1 MTAYCGLLHSTR
13 NRQASFAYFAG
24 ATHAFALMN
33 NLSSRPW
40 LAAALM
46 LASCA
51 GTKPAAVTTSPAVP
65 TATAAPDPKGVGIDV
80 ADLDRT
86 VNSCDDFFQFS
97 GGNWLRNNPV
107 PGYASSWGP
116 RNLLGNRTQDLLR
129 RILEEAAANR
139 NAAPGSNAQKVG
151 DFYAAAM
158 DTAAIDRA
166 GLAPLQPELNRLAAV
181 RDATA
186 LRAEIAYL
194 QGLGI
199 GVFFRAGVDV
209 DEKNTTQYAVQMNQ
223 GGLTLPNREFYFK
236 TDTRTEKVK
245 TAYRTY
251 MQEVFRLLGAA
262 PVVAQLDAAT
272 VERIE
277 TRLAKAARTPVELR
291 NPQANYNKLTIAA
304 AQKRY
309 PALDPKG
316 LLAGLQL
323 GKAQEIIVGQ
333 PAFFDEVNAVLKTE
347 TLPDLKTYLRWHL
360 LRATASALPTPY
372 AEAAFRFAQAQTG
385 AKQQATRWKRMQ
397 TATDQTLGEA
407 FGQLYVDK
415 AFSPEAKAKALE
427 MVNNI
432 KASMA
437 EHIQTNTWMSAP
449 TKAEALKKLN
459 ALRVKIGYPDVWKD
473 YSTLKITRESYLKN
487 ILAARVWEH
496 RREAAKLGGPID
508 RNEWGMTP
516 PTINAYYNP
525 PMNEIVFPAGYLQP
539 PFFDPKA
546 DDAVNYGAI
555 GGVMGHEMTHGFDD
569 QGRQYDSE
577 GTLRDWW
584 TPADATEFT
593 RRATVVGRQYDAFSP
608 LDSVHVNGQLTMGEN
623 LADFAGLT
631 VVYGA
636 LQKQLAQRY
645 GSGPRPKF
653 DGFTPEQRYFL
664 SWAQLRRQNIRPEAL
679 RQQIATDPH
688 SPGQYRTIGPLMN
701 MPQFQAAFG
710 CKEGDKMI
718 RSTADRAV
726 IW

>member
-1 MTAYCGLLHSTR
+1 M
-13 NRQASFAYFAG
+13 NNPSFLAG
-24 ATHAFALMN
+24 AAVLLAL
-33 NLSSRPW
+33 
-40 LAAALM
+40 
-46 LASCA
+46 A
-51 GTKPAAVTTSPAVP
+51 GCTSTKPAAVATAPATPAP
-65 TATAAPDPKGVGIDV
+65 TAPAPKGVGLDM
-80 ADLDRT
+80 ADLDRS
-86 VNSCDDFFQFS
+86 VNPCEDFFQFS
-97 GGNWLRNNPV
+97 GGNWLRSNPI
-107 PGYASSWGP
+107 PSYASSWGP

-129 RILEEAAANR
+129 KILEDAAANR

-151 DFYAAAM
+151 DFYASAM
-158 DTAAIDRA
+158 DTVAIDRT
-166 GLAPLQPELNRLAAV
+166 GIAPLKPELDRVAAV
-181 RDATA
+181 RNAA
-186 LRAEIAYL
+186 GLRAEIVRL
-194 QGLGI
+194 QELGTSP
-199 GVFFRAGVDV
+199 FFRAGVDV
-209 DEKNTTQYAVQMNQ
+209 DEKKTTQYAVQMNQ
-223 GGLTLPNREFYFK
+223 GGLTLPNRDFYFK
-236 TDTRTEKVK
+236 TDARTEKVK
-245 TAYRTY
+245 AAYRAY
-251 MQEVFRLLGAA
+251 MTQVFELLGAA
-262 PVVAQLDAAT
+262 PTVARIDAAT

-277 TRLAKAARTPVELR
+277 TRLAKASRTPVELR
-291 NPQANYNKLTIAA
+291 DPQANYNKLTVAA
-304 AQKRY
+304 AQQRY

-316 LLAGLQL
+316 LLAGMQL
-323 GKAQEIIVGQ
+323 SKAQDIIVGQ

-347 TLPDLKTYLRWHL
+347 RLADLKTYLRWHL
-360 LRATASALPTPY
+360 VRSVASALPTAY
-372 AEAAFRFAQAQTG
+372 AEAAFKYSQALTG
-385 AKQQATRWKRMQ
+385 AKQQAPRWKRMQ
-397 TATDQTLGEA
+397 AATDQALGEA
-407 FGQLYVDK
+407 FGQLYVDQ

-427 MVNNI
+427 MVANI
-432 KASMA
+432 RASMA

-473 YSTLKITRESYLKN
+473 YSALPISRESYLTN
-487 ILAARVWEH
+487 LLAARRWEN
-496 RREAAKLGGPID
+496 RREAAKFGGPID

-546 DDAVNYGAI
+546 DDAINYGAI

-577 GTLRDWW
+577 GNLRDWW
-584 TPADATEFT
+584 TPADAAEFT
-593 RRATVVGRQYDAFSP
+593 QRAAIVGKQYSAFSP

-636 LQKQLAQRY
+636 LEKQLQQRY
-645 GSGPRPKF
+645 GNGPRPSF

-701 MPQFQAAFG
+701 MPQFQQAFG
-710 CKEGDKMI
+710 CPEGSKMT

>member
-1 MTAYCGLLHSTR
+1 MKTR
-13 NRQASFAYFAG
+13 
-24 ATHAFALMN
+24 T
-33 NLSSRPW
+33 SRSW
-40 LAAALM
+40 LAATALA

-51 GTKPAAVTTSPAVP
+51 GTRPAAVATPA
-65 TATAAPDPKGVGIDV
+65 AAPVAAAPTDPTGVGLDM

-86 VNSCDDFFQFS
+86 VQPCDDFFQFS

-107 PGYASSWGP
+107 PSYASSWGP
-116 RNLLGNRTQDLLR
+116 RNLLGNRTQALLR
-129 RILEEAAANR
+129 RILEDAAANR
-139 NAAPGSNAQKVG
+139 AAAPGSNAQKVG

-166 GLAPLQPELNRLAAV
+166 GLTPLKPELNRLAAV
-181 RDATA
+181 RDAAA
-186 LRAEIAYL
+186 LRAEIAHL
-194 QGLGI
+194 QQLGT
-199 GVFFRAGVDV
+199 GVFFRSGVDV
-209 DEKNTTQYAVQMNQ
+209 DEKNTTQYAVQLNQ
-223 GGLTLPNREFYFK
+223 GGLTLPNRDFYFK
-236 TDTRTEKVK
+236 TDARTEKVK

-251 MQEVFRLLGAA
+251 SKQLFELLGAA
-262 PVVAQLDAAT
+262 PVVAELDAAT

-277 TRLAKAARTPVELR
+277 TRLAKASRTPVELR
-291 NPQANYNKLTIAA
+291 DPQANYNKLAVAA

-309 PALDPKG
+309 PSLDPKA
-316 LLAGLQL
+316 LLANLQL
-323 GKAQEIIVGQ
+323 TKAQEIIIGQ

-347 TLPDLKTYLRWHL
+347 SLPDLKTYLRWHL
-360 LRATASALPTPY
+360 VRSVAPALPTPY
-372 AEAAFRFAQAQTG
+372 AEAAFRYNQALTG
-385 AKQQATRWKRMQ
+385 AKQQAARWKRMQ
-397 TATDQTLGEA
+397 TATDQALGEA
-407 FGQLYVDK
+407 FGQLYVDQ
-415 AFSPEAKAKALE
+415 AFSPEAKARALE
-427 MVNNI
+427 MVANI

-473 YSTLKITRESYLKN
+473 YSALPVSRESYLKN
-487 ILAARVWEH
+487 LLAARLWES
-496 RREAAKLGGPID
+496 RREAAHFGQPID

-525 PMNEIVFPAGYLQP
+525 PMNEIVVPAGYLQP

-546 DDAVNYGAI
+546 DDAINYGAI

-577 GTLRDWW
+577 GNLRDWW
-584 TPADATEFT
+584 TPADAAEFT
-593 RRATVVGRQYDAFSP
+593 KRAAVVGKQYDAFSP

-631 VVYGA
+631 VVFGA
-636 LQKQLAQRY
+636 LEKQLQQRY

-664 SWAQLRRQNIRPEAL
+664 SWAQLRRTNIRPEAL

-688 SPGQYRTIGPLMN
+688 SPGQYRTIGPIMN

-710 CKEGDKMI
+710 CAEGSKMT
-718 RSTADRAV
+718 RSAADRAV